1 MAKFVVVF
9 HFCFPIK
16 AIDWLLVDDIKIDYL
31 HLCTIEK
38 WKSNFVLWHTN
49 KFDSHSDIIF
59 PHMMPLN
66 WVEIFFLDAA
76 APKIGKFNRTISS
89 AKKKQCNF
97 ICALECTRILLNVLS
112 RSTIYSD
119 YLFHQ
124 LHASKS
130 FISMLLQCNLHSSQE
145 SAFSEIIFWNWM
157 RQIHW
162 TVLQCVC
169 VYYFT
174 TSLCTWCSSVNLID
188 INIIFFFSLLD
199 QHLETKNTSRY
210 GPFGPFV
217 KCINNL
223 ESKYLGEKLVRH
235 GSLESLER
243 PKCEAIIPSKPRK
256 KEVELSDHIQFLITE
271 KSAPQ
276 TSSCIDASRE
286 PIDDGDVLSD
296 GKF

>member
-112 RSTIYSD
+112 PSTIYSN
-119 YLFHQ
+119 YLFRNH
-124 LHASKS
+124 LYRCYCSAICIRAKNRHFLKS
-130 FISMLLQCNLHSSQE
+130 FSGIECDKFTELFCN
-145 SAFSEIIFWNWM
+145 
-157 RQIHW
+157 
-162 TVLQCVC
+162 VC

-223 ESKYLGEKLVRH
+223 ESKYLGEKLARH